1 MATFSLCR
9 FCMVYSEVPNF
20 SEPNPEYS
28 AQQAPNKT
36 VSPMAMMWGW
46 AGQAKKHGR
55 KKGLSLIYTFRYR
68 TTAALQLPSLPPDHL
83 LLLQVKLFPSVH

>member
-1 MATFSLCR
+1 MYLDLSEASEAGSEALASFSLYR

-36 VSPMAMMWGW
+36 VSPMALMWGRR
-46 AGQAKKHGR
+46 AGPAKKHGR
-55 KKGLSLIYTFRYR
+55 EQGLSI
-68 TTAALQLPSLPPDHL
+68 
-83 LLLQVKLFPSVH
+83 